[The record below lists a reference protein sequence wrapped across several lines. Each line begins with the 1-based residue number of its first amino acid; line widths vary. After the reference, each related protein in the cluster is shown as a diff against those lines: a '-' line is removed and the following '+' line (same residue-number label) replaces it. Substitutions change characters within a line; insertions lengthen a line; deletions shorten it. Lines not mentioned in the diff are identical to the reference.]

1 MKILCIGVSMS
12 EIKLI
17 KSPMNYVGGKYKLL
31 PQIIPLFPKEIDTF
45 IDLFCGGFN
54 VGINVKANRIIGNDV
69 CNEVIEVYK
78 GIQKEGLENSLKL
91 IKNEIN
97 KYELSKT
104 NEKGY
109 KSIRDKYNSGDNGWY
124 VFYSMLV
131 HSFNYQIRF
140 NKKGE
145 YNMAEEPK
153 IFTKSQL
160 VEKLTEVAKK
170 QKEKNDLILQEK
182 DEEITRLNDELTNL
196 TESLNQFKNTQEQI
210 LNNVNALTDMNKQ
223 LSEENAK
230 LKDQIFELE
239 VKQNEITNTVDTTLY
254 QEFFDTVKNLVLK
267 YNNENDETSLT
278 GEIPAQK
285 KQRKSRQKKNSED
298 VVITEKSA
306 DVIEE
311 NEIKEEQEITEL
323 PAEQLTEDQIA
334 DVEVNSS
341 DEDSIDVDAL
351 LSEL

>member
-1 MKILCIGVSMS
+1 
-12 EIKLI
+12 
-17 KSPMNYVGGKYKLL
+17 
-31 PQIIPLFPKEIDTF
+31 
-45 IDLFCGGFN
+45 
-54 VGINVKANRIIGNDV
+54 
-69 CNEVIEVYK
+69 
-78 GIQKEGLENSLKL
+78 
-91 IKNEIN
+91 
-97 KYELSKT
+97 
-104 NEKGY
+104 
-109 KSIRDKYNSGDNGWY
+109 
-124 VFYSMLV
+124 
-131 HSFNYQIRF
+131 
-140 NKKGE
+140 
-145 YNMAEEPK
+145 MAEEPK

-170 QKEKNDLILQEK
+170 QKEKNDIVLQEK
-182 DEEITRLNDELTNL
+182 DEKITELNNKLTNL

-230 LKDQIFELE
+230 LKVQISELE
-239 VKQNEITNTVDTTLY
+239 AKQAEAVDAADTTSY

-278 GEIPAQK
+278 EEIPTQK

-311 NEIKEEQEITEL
+311 NEIKEEQEIIELPAEL
-323 PAEQLTEDQIA
+323 PAEQPTEDQIA